1 MKVAAAY
8 AIANSVS
15 ENELNTENILPMA
28 FDKNVAKNVAEAV
41 KKAAIKSGVVRK

>member
-15 ENELNTENILPMA
+15 DSELSTENILPMA

-41 KKAAIKSGVVRK
+41 KNAAIESGVVKK